1 LACKLNCVNGADVRD
16 QVPPLRRSQELQDR
30 VNKDDVA
37 PRSVHPIDGAATL
50 EKEITS
56 NAIFAGDIP
65 LDMRH
70 AYSASNRKGVFPKEC
85 SVGDG
90 AVHLAHQSRLNGD
103 DDLADLDVRLNIAV
117 GIDDLNEREGPA
129 DVKLG

>member
-1 LACKLNCVNGADVRD
+1 VGSIPGLEEFFVGMQIELRQRCRHQRSSPTV
-16 QVPPLRRSQELQDR
+16 LRRSQELQER

-37 PRSVHPIDGAATL
+37 RPRSVDPIDGAVTL

-70 AYSASNRKGVFPKEC
+70 AYSASSRKDVFPKEC
-85 SVGDG
+85 SVGDD

-103 DDLADLDVRLNIAV
+103 DDLADLDLRLNIAV
-117 GIDDLNEREGPA
+117 GHR
-129 DVKLG
+129 